1 MLKTQI
7 CVTRPQYVKNTM
19 SLQVVKYICCV
30 FSCSLKVFGDPE
42 SKSIFELQER
52 VVQLI
57 SNVGRYTLCR
67 ELFKALNEL
76 LVPCMCISGIVCYM
90 KINIDN
96 LEQNI
101 EICHHN
107 TCHDVWVSTFI
118 SAELVSLTT
127 V

>member
-1 MLKTQI
+1 MHINKNVKGDGHTKYLSSKFSNRYYVIYSLKDA
-7 CVTRPQYVKNTM
+7 M
-19 SLQVVKYICCV
+19 SLQVVKYIYCV

-42 SKSIFELQER
+42 IKSIFELQESF
-52 VVQLI
+52 VQLI

-90 KINIDN
+90 KIDIDN
-96 LEQNI
+96 LEQNT

-107 TCHDVWVSTFI
+107 TCH
-118 SAELVSLTT
+118 
-127 V
+127 

>member
-1 MLKTQI
+1 VSTGCKIL
-7 CVTRPQYVKNTM
+7 Y
-19 SLQVVKYICCV
+19 CV

-57 SNVGRYTLCR
+57 SNVGRYTFCR

-76 LVPCMCISGIVCYM
+76 LVPSMCISGIVRYM

-101 EICHHN
+101 EICNHN
-107 TCHDVWVSTFI
+107 TCH
-118 SAELVSLTT
+118 
-127 V
+127 